1 MNSLCRKLSRRIFK
15 YIKNTYVCQ
24 SLFLS
29 KVEKIHFFM
38 IKMMQTILQIISN
51 GTFLSAYLKMLSSL
65 FPGLAPTSW
74 YGEAIVDMSWFS
86 SLISRTFTRP
96 LSQLT
101 GLSYILGRTL
111 PAFQQPCRYVRYG
124 MEYQPNN
131 LQRKRKHGFLARLRT
146 RAGRKI
152 LERRKKKG
160 RKFLSHWYDLVEVLQ
175 EKDEIIL
182 SRRGT
187 GRRIVGRMS
196 FMEWN

>member
-1 MNSLCRKLSRRIFK
+1 MQNFQIHKKHLCLSIDFPFKSRK
-15 YIKNTYVCQ
+15 N
-24 SLFLS
+24 
-29 KVEKIHFFM
+29 FM
-38 IKMMQTILQIISN
+38 IKKMMQTILQIISN

-65 FPGLAPTSW
+65 FPGLAPTSS

-101 GLSYILGRTL
+101 GLSYILGRTF

-160 RKFLSHWYDLVEVLQ
+160 RKFLSH
-175 EKDEIIL
+175 
-182 SRRGT
+182 
-187 GRRIVGRMS
+187 
-196 FMEWN
+196 

>member
-1 MNSLCRKLSRRIFK
+1 MNSLCRKLSRRVFK

-24 SLFLS
+24 SIFLS

-51 GTFLSAYLKMLSSL
+51 ETFLAAYLKMLSSL

-74 YGEAIVDMSWFS
+74 YGEAIVDMSWLS

-160 RKFLSHWYDLVEVLQ
+160 RKFLSHWYDSVEVLQ

-182 SRRGT
+182 SRQLEG
-187 GRRIVGRMS
+187 
-196 FMEWN
+196 EL

>member
-15 YIKNTYVCQ
+15 YIKNAYVCQ
-24 SLFLS
+24 SISLS

-101 GLSYILGRTL
+101 GLSYMLGRTL

-182 SRRGT
+182 SRHGT
-187 GRRIVGRMS
+187 GGRIVGRMS

>member
-1 MNSLCRKLSRRIFK
+1 
-15 YIKNTYVCQ
+15 
-24 SLFLS
+24 
-29 KVEKIHFFM
+29 M

-51 GTFLSAYLKMLSSL
+51 GTFLAAYLKMLSSL

-160 RKFLSHWYDLVEVLQ
+160 RKYLSHWYDSVEVLQ

-182 SRRGT
+182 SRQLEGELKEGCRLWNEIKGVWRNLEQLKNST
-187 GRRIVGRMS
+187 LNVSLGVEKYFFELTVG
-196 FMEWN
+196 

>member
-1 MNSLCRKLSRRIFK
+1 MQNFQIHKKHLCLSIDFPFKSRKNSL
-15 YIKNTYVCQ
+15 
-24 SLFLS
+24 
-29 KVEKIHFFM
+29 FM
-38 IKMMQTILQIISN
+38 IKVMQTILQIISN

-182 SRRGT
+182 SRHGT

>member
-1 MNSLCRKLSRRIFK
+1 
-15 YIKNTYVCQ
+15 
-24 SLFLS
+24 
-29 KVEKIHFFM
+29 M

-51 GTFLSAYLKMLSSL
+51 GTFLAAYLKMLSSL

-160 RKFLSHWYDLVEVLQ
+160 RKYLSHWYDSVEVLQ

-182 SRRGT
+182 SRHGT
-187 GRRIVGRMS
+187 GRRIVERMS